1 MVGKGCTCT
10 TESAVTVQK
19 INCQDLFFEERL
31 NRSDLFSIE
40 FGGMR
45 VGLFERN
52 NILKVIDGWVVNIQ
66 CHV

>member
-1 MVGKGCTCT
+1 MVGKGCTYT

-19 INCQDLFFEERL
+19 INYQDLFFVERL
-31 NRSDLFSIE
+31 NRLDLFSIE